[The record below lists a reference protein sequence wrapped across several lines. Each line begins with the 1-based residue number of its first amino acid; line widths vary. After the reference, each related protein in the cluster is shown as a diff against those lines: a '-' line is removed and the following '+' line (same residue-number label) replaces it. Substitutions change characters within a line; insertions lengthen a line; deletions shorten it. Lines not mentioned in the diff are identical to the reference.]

1 MGISG
6 KSYVLGRREKGEGG
20 AINIGRYYALDA
32 SLGADVFVDALKP
45 HVILICGKRGYGK
58 SYTMGVFIEEMLS
71 LEEEIR
77 KNIGI
82 VVIDT
87 LGIFWTLFYPN
98 EKEKDLLERW
108 KLMPKK
114 FDLRILSSP
123 ANVEEYRKKGIEAR
137 ELLIKTDELSSLHWA
152 QLFNLKPT
160 DYISAIIGRA
170 ISELGKDFS
179 IDDILDFIKNDKRI
193 KDEAKVIA
201 ENFLLMAK
209 SWEIFDKNGLPIN
222 EIVKAGKATIL
233 DLSSYPEELK
243 IVVVAIIARKIFEAR
258 IRERR
263 KYEEA
268 MIEKK
273 KLKEEIPQTWLAID
287 EAHVFLPIESCLSKD
302 ILIKQWMRQGRQ
314 PGVSLILATQ
324 RPSSLDEEVLSH
336 SDIIICHRLT
346 AQEDID
352 ALSKIRPTYMLENI
366 EEAIKR
372 VGTEKGVALIIDDTS
387 ETTHVIKV
395 RPRLSWHGGEEPS
408 ALRA

>member
-82 VVIDT
+82 VVVDT

-108 KLMPKK
+108 KLKPKN

-123 ANVEEYRKKGIEAR
+123 INVEEYRKKGIEAR
-137 ELLIKTDELSSLHWA
+137 KLLIKTDELSPLHWA

-160 DYISAIIGRA
+160 DYVSAIIGRA
-170 ISELGKDFS
+170 INELGKNFS
-179 IDDILDFIKNDKRI
+179 IDDMIDYIKNDERI

-222 EIVKAGKATIL
+222 EVVKAGKATVL

-243 IVVVAIIARKIFEAR
+243 IVVVALIARKIFEAR

-268 MIEKK
+268 MIERKE
-273 KLKEEIPQTWLAID
+273 LEEEIPQTWLAID
-287 EAHVFLPIESCLSKD
+287 EAHVFLPMERCLSKD

-346 AQEDID
+346 SQEDID

-366 EEAIKR
+366 EEAIKK

>member
-1 MGISG
+1 MSISG
-6 KSYVLGRREKGEGG
+6 KSYVLGRREKGQGG

-32 SLGADVFVDALKP
+32 SLGADVFIDALKP

-82 VVIDT
+82 VVVDT

-108 KLMPKK
+108 KLKPKN

-123 ANVEEYRKKGIEAR
+123 INVEEYRKKGIEAR
-137 ELLIKTDELSSLHWA
+137 KLLIKTDELSPLHWA

-160 DYISAIIGRA
+160 DYVSAIIGRA
-170 ISELGKDFS
+170 INELGKNFS
-179 IDDILDFIKNDKRI
+179 IDDIIDYIKNDERI

-222 EIVKAGKATIL
+222 EVVKTGKATIL

-243 IVVVAIIARKIFEAR
+243 IVVVALIARKIFEAR

-268 MIEKK
+268 MIERKE
-273 KLKEEIPQTWLAID
+273 LEEEIPQTWLAID
-287 EAHVFLPIESCLSKD
+287 EAHVFLPMERCLSKD

-346 AQEDID
+346 SQEDID

-366 EEAIKR
+366 EEAIKK